1 MSLSS
6 ALALRTDRRG
16 FIKHFALSTAVS
28 TMGGKLWTARLLAD
42 VGPYGEPV
50 GRIVVKVSDYPALA
64 NQFGAV
70 RFRFLGLASE
80 TFPFSLNREDE
91 TTFHAVDTR
100 CTHAGCMVNVYDSV
114 AFAMVCDCHGSR
126 YDIKGEVSQGPAV
139 NNLLRYNTHFDGV
152 DTVTVFIPLLDMSI
166 RSVSVQERTG
176 STVRVRLQFP
186 TTQYGRYRIFF
197 REHLEDAPVAV
208 LFATT
213 PAGPATSSEIDA
225 DGFPL
230 TVYVDAALPQ
240 GFFSV
245 ALVVE
250 EY

>member
-1 MSLSS
+1 MLPTS
-6 ALALRTDRRG
+6 ALALRTDRRS
-16 FIKHFALSTAVS
+16 FIKHFALSTVVS
-28 TMGGKLWTARLLAD
+28 TVGGKLWTARLLAD

-50 GRIVVKVSDYPALA
+50 GRIVIKVSDYPALA
-64 NQFGAV
+64 LPFGAV
-70 RFRFLGLASE
+70 RFRFLGLDSA
-80 TFPFSLNREDE
+80 TYPFSLNREDE

-100 CTHAGCMVNVYDSV
+100 CTHAGCMVNVFESA
-114 AFAMVCDCHGSR
+114 AFAMICDCHGSR
-126 YDIKGEVSQGPAV
+126 FSIRGEVSQGPAA
-139 NNLLRYNTHFDGV
+139 NNLWRYDTHFDGV

-166 RSVSVQERTG
+166 RSLSLQERTG

-186 TTQYGRYRIFF
+186 TTQFARYRILF
-197 REHLEDAPVAV
+197 RQNLADAPVAV
-208 LFATT
+208 FFATT
-213 PAGPATSSEIDA
+213 PTGPADQSEIDA
-225 DGFPL
+225 DGTPL